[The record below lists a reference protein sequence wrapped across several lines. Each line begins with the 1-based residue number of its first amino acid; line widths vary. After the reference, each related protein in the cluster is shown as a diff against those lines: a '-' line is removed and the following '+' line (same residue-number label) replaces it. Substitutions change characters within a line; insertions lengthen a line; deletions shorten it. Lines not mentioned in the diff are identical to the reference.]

1 MPEIALFVEDTAH
14 KAFLDAL
21 INRMANERGISVSL
35 DWKNARHG
43 HPAVARELT
52 QFLRD
57 LRRGRK
63 AAPDLVVAATD
74 ANCKGPARRKEI
86 ADILDQA
93 GLPNIAAI
101 PEPHIERWLLLDS
114 RAFKGV
120 FGRGC
125 DAPDGKCERS
135 RYKKALIDSIRNAGM
150 EPTFGGTEFTGD
162 LVDCMDLDWL
172 ERNDASLGR
181 LLADL
186 RTAFEGWKPR

>member
-14 KAFLDAL
+14 RAFLDAL
-21 INRMANERGISVSL
+21 INRMANECGITVSL

-63 AAPDLVVAATD
+63 AIPDLVIAATD
-74 ANCKGPARRKEI
+74 ANCKGAARRREI
-86 ADILDQA
+86 ADILDQS
-93 GLPNIAAI
+93 GLRSIAAI

-114 RAFKGV
+114 AAFKAV

-125 DAPDGKCERS
+125 DAPDHKCDRD
-135 RYKKALIDSIRNAGM
+135 RYKELLKKAIRSAGVT
-150 EPTFGGTEFTGD
+150 PNFGGTEFAD
-162 LVDCMDLDWL
+162 ELVSHMDFGRMEKAD
-172 ERNDASLGR
+172 DSLGR

-186 RTAFEGWKPR
+186 RAAFQEWKSR